1 MNFLKL
7 ADWFSSEKHTT
18 TSKKLNV
25 AMVVSSYEGLY
36 INSGI
41 GTFYST
47 LAEFLIK
54 TGHSVTV
61 VYTRDQGLDP
71 LSFQYWVSYYQTQG
85 LELVLLPSSSSR
97 IEASY
102 FARKSL
108 EVYNYLQSREF
119 DLVHFPDWEGVGYHS
134 LLAKKDG
141 LSFQNTILTV
151 GLHGP
156 WRWVISANADEHS
169 GCLSEPEE
177 IEIDYLEKKSVEM
190 ADLVYTPSQYLVNW
204 LQSQAWTFPSNVFML
219 PYLPGKAV
227 KDSVAANPVDQILAT
242 AESKNVKELVFF
254 GRLETRKGL
263 TLFCDA
269 LDLLAEEN
277 LDVKVTFLGRTV
289 EDVEGLTSSQY
300 IYQRA
305 AGKWSFD
312 WQILSNKNRQ
322 EALEYLHRRNVLV
335 VIPSLI
341 DNAPYTVYECLYAG
355 IPFIAS
361 NTASIS
367 PLVAPEDRESALFEL
382 SAFAIKDKIM
392 NVFQNGMSQVKG
404 VFDVNSVEVSFLL
417 RLNLIYRIPGLTS
430 IPM

>member
-1 MNFLKL
+1 ML
-7 ADWFSSEKHTT
+7 DWFSSEKLYTS
-18 TSKKLNV
+18 SKKLRV
-25 AMVVSSYEGLY
+25 GIVVSSFEGLF

-61 VYTRDQGLDP
+61 VYTREQGLDP
-71 LSFQYWVSYYQTQG
+71 LSFQYWVSYYETQG
-85 LELVLLPSSSSR
+85 LELVLLPHTVSSR
-97 IEASY
+97 IDGSY
-102 FARKSL
+102 FMRKSF
-108 EVYNYLQSREF
+108 EVYNYLNTRQF
-119 DLVHFPDWEGVGYHS
+119 DLIHFPDWEGVGYHS
-134 LLAKKDG
+134 LLAKQDG
-141 LSFQNTILTV
+141 LSFQNTVLSV

-156 WRWVISANADEHS
+156 WRWVISANTNEHDA
-169 GCLSEPEE
+169 CLSEPEE
-177 IEIDYLEKKSVEM
+177 IEIDYMERKSVEL

-204 LQSQAWTFPSNVFML
+204 LQAQSWSFPSNIVML
-219 PYLPGKAV
+219 PYLPGKAI
-227 KDSVAANPVDQILAT
+227 KNSIAENPVDQVLA
-242 AESKNVKELVFF
+242 ASDSKEVRELVFF

-269 LDLLAEEN
+269 LDLIAEEN
-277 LDVKVTFLGRTV
+277 LDIKVTFLGRSV
-289 EDVEGLTSSQY
+289 EDVEGLSSSQY

-322 EALEYLHRRNVLV
+322 DAMAYLHRKNVLV

-361 NTASIS
+361 NTPSIA
-367 PLVAPEDRESALFEL
+367 PLVAEESRSKALFEL
-382 SAFAIKDKIM
+382 SADAIKNK
-392 NVFQNGMSQVKG
+392 VVEVYQQGLFQVAG
-404 VFDVNSVEVSFLL
+404 VFDVNSVEVIVSKFTDP
-417 RLNLIYRIPGLTS
+417 Y
-430 IPM
+430 